1 MNRSIVMAV
10 VNQKGGVG
18 KTTTCENLGIG
29 LANEGKRVL
38 LIDSDPQ
45 GSLTISL
52 GYPRPD
58 EIDVTISEI
67 YAKVI
72 QDADVAHDAGI
83 IKHVEGVDLVPA
95 NIELAGVEVSLVG
108 VMNREKILK
117 QYIDS
122 IRDRY
127 DYILID
133 CPPSLGMLTINALA
147 AADRLVIPV
156 QAQYLPAKGL
166 EQLLQTVNKVRK
178 HINPDLKIEGILL
191 TMVDS
196 RTNYTRCFEPKIYKF
211 PLFMGI

>member
-1 MNRSIVMAV
+1 MNRSVVMAV

-72 QDADVAHDAGI
+72 QDFSVFWDFAIFKPMFEH
-83 IKHVEGVDLVPA
+83 
-95 NIELAGVEVSLVG
+95 
-108 VMNREKILK
+108 
-117 QYIDS
+117 
-122 IRDRY
+122 
-127 DYILID
+127 
-133 CPPSLGMLTINALA
+133 
-147 AADRLVIPV
+147 
-156 QAQYLPAKGL
+156 
-166 EQLLQTVNKVRK
+166 
-178 HINPDLKIEGILL
+178 
-191 TMVDS
+191 S
-196 RTNYTRCFEPKIYKF
+196 RTQTGSRSQSPGGLFGRC
-211 PLFMGI
+211 